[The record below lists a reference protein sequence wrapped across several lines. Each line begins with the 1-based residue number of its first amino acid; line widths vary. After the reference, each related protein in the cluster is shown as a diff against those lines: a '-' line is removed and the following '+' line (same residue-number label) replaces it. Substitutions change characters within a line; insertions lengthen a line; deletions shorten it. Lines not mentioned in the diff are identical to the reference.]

1 MTAKYTKKAFSFL
14 VDTASSPYSKK
25 FELDKNV
32 RLVRAMLI
40 TSNKDNLLYYRGSQ
54 KIEINGLEI
63 FPEDYESKLLMSGIG
78 VAPDQKYA
86 DLGDEVMAGNG
97 EVKVLYKDTDNSNA
111 PFEPYKVNLY
121 FICELA

>member
-1 MTAKYTKKAFSFL
+1 MTVKYTKKAFTFL
-14 VDTASSPYSKK
+14 VDVAASSYTKK
-25 FELDKNV
+25 FDLDKNV
-32 RLVRAMLI
+32 RLVRAMAI

-63 FPEDYESKLLMSGIG
+63 YPEDYESKLLMSGIG

-86 DLGDEVMAGNG
+86 DLGDEVIAGNG
-97 EVKVLYKDTDNSNA
+97 EVKVLYKDTENSSA
-111 PFEPYKVNLY
+111 AFEPYKVNLY